1 MSHINN
7 LSNILGRVLLGKTIT
22 RLGLM
27 CLAQGHN
34 AVAPARLEPTDT
46 RSRVKHSTTIVNLNF
61 SILKIRS
68 GVCLCTVKP
77 QKIRTPIF

>member
-1 MSHINN
+1 
-7 LSNILGRVLLGKTIT
+7 
-22 RLGLM
+22 M

-46 RSRVKHSTTIVNLNF
+46 QSQVKHSTTIVNLNF

-68 GVCLCTVKP
+68 GVCCTYRFCVQENLKNSNSDFFKYWLIRN
-77 QKIRTPIF
+77 KIETH